1 MDLGELPR
9 RNARRYHDKICLV
22 EGDKRYTFQEFN
34 ERINRLGNGLLD
46 LGVRKGDRV
55 PILLSNCSEYAE
67 LYFGL
72 AKIGAIIVPLNY
84 RLNPRE
90 YTSYFDIC
98 RSNTIIF
105 GEQFL
110 NDIQESR
117 PFLRTVRQFIIVGKS
132 KTEEII
138 SYDDL
143 LFNSSH
149 SEPIAEVDEQDVAA
163 IFFTSGTTGFPKGAM
178 WTHRNIMEQIV
189 NLQIDLP
196 FSRDDIALIVL
207 PMFHGPVT
215 IPLLH
220 QLFYIGGCI
229 NVSPTLH
236 FDPGSFLETI
246 LKKGITCTFIVP
258 TMLFQLINFPEID
271 FYRESIK
278 KLRQIKYAAAPSSVD
293 VLKRAIQLFG
303 PIFTQGYGLTE
314 TIGGVTFLAKKDH
327 IQKDGED
334 SRELNRRLRSCGRE
348 YVNTHIK
355 IVGDDGMEVSTG
367 QVGEVIVKSD
377 KNFIGYWEMPEETE
391 KVLKGGWL
399 YTGDLGMLDEKG
411 YLYVVDRKKDLI
423 ISGGENLYPAEIEE
437 TINGNPKV
445 KESAVIG
452 VPDTL
457 WGESVK
463 AFVVLKEGEKA
474 TPEEII
480 AHCQQELASYKKPR
494 FVEFVDDLPKNSMGK
509 ILKYL
514 LREKR
519 S

>member
-9 RNARRYHDKICLV
+9 RNARRHPHKISLV
-22 EGDKRYTFQEFN
+22 EGDKRYTFHEFN

-46 LGVRKGDRV
+46 LGVSKGDRV
-55 PILLSNCSEYAE
+55 AILLSNCSEYAE

-72 AKIGAIIVPLNY
+72 AKIGAIIVPLNF
-84 RLNPRE
+84 RLKPKE
-90 YTSYFDIC
+90 YLPYF
-98 RSNTIIF
+98 NTCQCNAIVF
-105 GEQFL
+105 GELFT
-110 NDIQESR
+110 NDIQEIR
-117 PFLRTVRQFIIVGKS
+117 PSLRAVKHFITVGKS
-132 KTEEII
+132 TMGEAIT
-138 SYDDL
+138 YDDL
-143 LFNSSH
+143 LSNSPEL
-149 SEPIAEVDEQDVAA
+149 EPIMEINEQDVAA

-178 WTHRNIMEQIV
+178 WTHRNILEQIV

-196 FSRDDIALIVL
+196 FSRDDIGLILL

-220 QLFYIGGCI
+220 QLFYIGGSI
-229 NVSPTLH
+229 IISSSPH
-236 FDPGSFLETI
+236 FDPRSFLETI
-246 LKKGITCTFIVP
+246 LNNGVTCTFIVP
-258 TMLFQLINFPEID
+258 TMLFQLVNFPEID
-271 FYRESIK
+271 FYRDAVK
-278 KLRQIKYAAAPSSVD
+278 KLRQIKYAAAPASVD
-293 VLKRAIQLFG
+293 VLKRAVQLFG

-314 TIGGVTFLAKKDH
+314 TIGGVTFLAKEDH
-327 IQKDGED
+327 TQKDGKD
-334 SRELNRRLRSCGRE
+334 SAELNRRLRSCGRE
-348 YVNTHIK
+348 YINTHIK
-355 IVGDDGMEVSTG
+355 IVGDDGREVPAG
-367 QVGEVIVKSD
+367 KVGEIIVKGD

-399 YTGDLGMLDEKG
+399 YTGDLGMLDEEG

-437 TINGNPKV
+437 AINRNPKV

-452 VPDTL
+452 VPDPL

-474 TPEEII
+474 IPEEII
-480 AHCQQELASYKKPR
+480 AHYEKELASYKKPR
-494 FVEFVDDLPKNSMGK
+494 FVEFLEGLPKNSMGK

-514 LREKR
+514 LREKG